1 MRTAAITFAVAILLN
16 ATVSAASLT
25 DDPWPEATVNTTPP
39 EDIAFTSSTPFV
51 FEDVGA
57 GPELDP
63 PRQVRATLY
72 MPEDASPQ
80 RKVPAVILLHGSAGV
95 LQARERTYGAQYAA
109 MGVATLVPDSFGSRR
124 DIATSYIDRVMNI
137 TETAMM
143 ADAFAGLRYLDK
155 RGDVDARKVA
165 VIGFSYGALAA
176 LLVAYEQAAQRFAP
190 DGYRFAAHVPYYGP
204 CLAKFEDGRATG
216 APVLMLSAEHD
227 RVTHPKRCAETA
239 EELLKGGARSVEHI
253 RYVGA
258 YHQWDGSSGTPENP
272 VRRGSNL
279 AGCRFAVERDAKVRD
294 LHTGLAMSNVFFR
307 KLILWLC
314 NDSEGYLQARD
325 PTVRAKSNRDVGK
338 FLSAAFARGAPAPA
352 AKAVR

>member
-1 MRTAAITFAVAILLN
+1 MLLRVCLLLALCLAAPAR
-16 ATVSAASLT
+16 AASLL
-25 DDPWPEATVNTTPP
+25 DDPWPDP
-39 EDIAFTSSTPFV
+39 EKVSAEFESVTYMSSTPFV

-63 PRQVRATLY
+63 PREVRALLY
-72 MPEDASPQ
+72 MPKGASRE

-109 MGVATLVPDSFGSRR
+109 MGVATLVVESFGSRR
-124 DIATSYIDRVMNI
+124 DVATSYIDRVMNI

-143 ADAFAGLRYLDK
+143 ADAFSGLRYLDK
-155 RGDVDARKVA
+155 RGDVDAKKVA

-176 LLVAYEQAAQRFAP
+176 LLAAYEQAAERFAP

-216 APVLMLSAEHD
+216 APVLMLSAEYD
-227 RVTHPKRCAETA
+227 RVTDPKRCAETA
-239 EELLKGGARSVEHI
+239 EELRKGGAPSAEFI
-253 RYVGA
+253 RYDGA
-258 YHQWDGSSGTPENP
+258 YHQWDGNAGRPTDP

-279 AGCRFAVERDAKVRD
+279 AGCRFSVERDAKVRD
-294 LHTGLAMSNVFFR
+294 LNTGLVMSNVFFR

-325 PTVRAKSNRDVGK
+325 PDIRIKSNRDVGK
-338 FLSAAFARGAPAPA
+338 FLATAFARGAPTPKPRPA
-352 AKAVR
+352 H